1 MAVAGA
7 ALILV
12 LVTLLGAARPVVAV
26 ESGGIL
32 FVSSF
37 SPTVRWTE
45 AMLAAVNEE
54 LAARDRPIN
63 LYVEF
68 LDRSRLPATPDSAE
82 WVAFLASKYRDVRPG
97 VIIADGAPAI
107 ELMAAFGPGLFG
119 GVPMVGVFPRFED
132 LGEAGKAAIV
142 PVTTGPHID
151 RTVDMALDQW
161 PDARRL
167 VIVSDNG
174 GPSHHLARII
184 RAAVAAR
191 TDRRIAVEH
200 LSDYRIEDL
209 ENTLAALPRDSVVLY
224 THLSV
229 DALGRHFR
237 PEEVAG
243 RLARVSAA
251 PFYVLFD
258 SDIGSGAVGGFV
270 NNSRVAGR
278 VAIRAAL
285 ALADGTWRPPAPGET
300 HYSSGAVVDWRQLRR
315 WGIREQTLPPDT
327 EIRFRQPS
335 LLEEYLL
342 EALAALGFIGVLSAA
357 LLLISVLYVQRGRL
371 ARALRD
377 ANTRLEERVTAR
389 TRDIE
394 RALMGEQAARLR
406 LRTFLDMA
414 THEFKTPLAVIDSS
428 AQMLERLVDAEQAGV
443 GSRLSLIRRSVRRV
457 VDLVETCLAGERVD
471 EEIPLKPVT
480 FAPAALVGTVVER
493 QRGHGAIILVGD
505 TAALPPTAIAD
516 PDLLAIALDAL
527 LDNARRYGT
536 AKGGA
541 IEVAAWWNGNALV
554 LSVADRGPG
563 VPEDESLRIFEKYY
577 RGMDNRS
584 TPGTGIGL
592 NLVKTIAELHGG
604 TVAYAPRD
612 GGGSVFTLT
621 VPLDR
626 DREPAAEPDAGMTEQ
641 SSAPVQ

>member
-1 MAVAGA
+1 M
-7 ALILV
+7 
-12 LVTLLGAARPVVAV
+12 ARPLAAA
-26 ESGGIL
+26 EAGGIL

-54 LAARDRPIN
+54 LAAHERPIN

-68 LDRSRLPATPDSAE
+68 LDRSRLPATPDPAE
-82 WVAFLASKYRDVRPG
+82 WAAFLASKYRDIRPG
-97 VIIADGAPAI
+97 AIIADGAPAI

-119 GVPMVGVFPRFED
+119 GAPMVGVFPRFED

-151 RTVDMALDQW
+151 RTVNMALNQW
-161 PDARRL
+161 PDARTL

-174 GPSHHLARII
+174 GPSHHLAKII
-184 RAAVAAR
+184 RAAVTGR
-191 TDRRIAVEH
+191 TDRRIKVEH

-243 RLARVSAA
+243 RLAKASSA

-258 SDIGSGAVGGFV
+258 SDIGSGAIGGFV

-285 ALADGTWRPPAPGET
+285 QLADGTWHPPAPGES

-315 WGIREQTLPPDT
+315 WGIPDQTLPPDT

-342 EALAALGFIGVLSAA
+342 EALAALAFIGVLSAA

-371 ARALRD
+371 AHALRD
-377 ANTRLEERVTAR
+377 ANGRLEERVTAR

-428 AQMLERLVDAEQAGV
+428 AQMLERLVDTEREGV
-443 GSRLSLIRRSVRRV
+443 GRRLSLIRRSVRRV

-471 EEIPLKPVT
+471 EEIPLKPVP
-480 FAPAALVGTVVER
+480 FAPAGLVGMVVER
-493 QRGHGAIILVGD
+493 QRGHGATILVGD
-505 TAALPPTAIAD
+505 VAALPTVIAD

-527 LDNARRYGT
+527 LDNARRYAM
-536 AKGGA
+536 AKGSA
-541 IEVAAWWNGNALV
+541 IEVAARRTDTRLV

-563 VPEDESLRIFEKYY
+563 VPESESLRIFEKYY
-577 RGMDNRS
+577 RGMDSRA

-604 TVAYAPRD
+604 TVGYSPRD

-621 VPLDR
+621 IPLDR
-626 DREPAAEPDAGMTEQ
+626 DGERAASPDADLTEQ
-641 SSAPVQ
+641 SSAPVR